1 MTRWI
6 AALLLI
12 MATASAHAGPSLRL
26 VTDGDVCDLSPLATG
41 VEALVG
47 SRVFDERGSASVVV
61 HLDGSAMS
69 PSADVTF
76 DAGDGSARGP
86 RHLEAASCD
95 ALLDAIALV
104 IAIGVPEDAPGGAPH
119 VQARARAIEPQRN
132 VDSSSRLELRDHVD
146 LDGDT
151 VASKLAVTGGAALGV
166 SSNGIARQIVIGV
179 RWREPRTSLGLELR
193 IEPSEDRAVVPAG
206 RVEVSRTL
214 ASTRLC
220 RHLGDLALCGAAS
233 VGVIRGTG
241 TELFDAR
248 QAVSVTAAVG
258 ARVAWERELWCGMGA
273 RIEVGGDVFPRTS
286 RFDVDH
292 MPVWTSSRFEA
303 QVGTGL
309 FAHFP

>member
-1 MTRWI
+1 MARWL
-6 AALLLI
+6 APLLLI
-12 MATASAHAGPSLRL
+12 VAAVSAHASPSLRL
-26 VTDGDVCDLSPLATG
+26 VTDGDVCDFSPLAAG
-41 VEALVG
+41 VEALAGDRLFHEHG
-47 SRVFDERGSASVVV
+47 SVSVVV
-61 HLDGSAMS
+61 HVDGSATS

-76 DAGDGSARGP
+76 ETSDGSARGP
-86 RHLEAASCD
+86 RHLDAANCQ
-95 ALLDAIALV
+95 ALLDAVALV
-104 IAIGVPEDAPGGAPH
+104 IAIGVPEDAPDEAPH
-119 VQARARAIEPQRN
+119 VQAPARAIEPQRTL
-132 VDSSSRLELRDHVD
+132 SLPLELRERGEVD
-146 LDGDT
+146 DDS
-151 VASKLAVTGGAALGV
+151 APSKLAVTGGAALGV
-166 SSNGIARQIVIGV
+166 SSNGVAHQIVVGV
-179 RWREPRTSLGLELR
+179 RWREPHTSLGLELR

-241 TELFDAR
+241 NELFDAR
-248 QAVSVTAAVG
+248 QAVSVTAGVG
-258 ARVAWERELWCGMGA
+258 ARVAWERELWRGVGA
-273 RIEVGGDVFPRTS
+273 SVEVGGDAFPRTS